1 MISCIICSRQADITA
16 ELKEN
21 IASTIGCEY
30 ELVVIDNS
38 KNEYSIFSAY
48 NEGVRRAKGDI
59 LCFMHEDILFYNKGW
74 GTSILSHCYK
84 YSDIGVLGVYGGHYL
99 PKCPCY
105 WLDARIESTVHISKD
120 ATTNL
125 FNVVKHNQYAG
136 NGERTF
142 VAAVDGVFMVVPK
155 HMFEHIY
162 WDDKTFNG
170 YHFYD
175 MDLSMQVHKLG
186 YKVEVIWDVLL
197 YHKSSGNFDENYLL
211 ARDNWYDKWKE
222 SLPMIVGIN
231 LTKEQLDVANT
242 IVSTHNALYTSEVQI
257 KNLLNSKAYKI
268 GKVIL
273 YPFNK
278 FKNFIRGRSKNL

>member
-1 MISCIICSRQADITA
+1 MISCIICSRQPDISA

-21 IASTIGCEY
+21 IVSTIGCEY
-30 ELVVIDNS
+30 ELVVVDNS

-74 GTSILSHCYK
+74 GFSIISHCKK
-84 YSDIGVLGVYGGHYL
+84 YSDVGVLGVYGGHYL
-99 PKCPCY
+99 PNCPCY
-105 WLDARIESTVHISKD
+105 WLDARVESTVHMSKE

-125 FNVVKHNQYAG
+125 YKIVMHNQYARG
-136 NGERTF
+136 GRTF
-142 VAAVDGVFMVVPK
+142 VAAVDGVFMVIPK
-155 HMFEHIY
+155 HMFKYIY

-175 MDLSMQVHKLG
+175 MDLSMQIHKLG

-197 YHKSSGNFDENYLL
+197 YHKSSGNFDENYLQ
-211 ARDNWYDKWKE
+211 ARDKWYGKWKE
-222 SLPMIVGIN
+222 NLPLIVGVN
-231 LTKEQLDVANT
+231 LTAEQLDVANT
-242 IVSTHNALYTSEVQI
+242 IVATHNALYASEVEI
-257 KNLLNSKAYKI
+257 KRIRNSKAYKI
-268 GKVIL
+268 GKIIL

-278 FKNFIRGRSKNL
+278 LKHLIRCRLMNI